1 MHSPPARPA
10 AGWPL
15 IDIGLPDLP
24 VIPGLVSVVIPT
36 FNRAQQ
42 LALAIRSALDQTDV
56 AVEVVVADDGS
67 TDDTAA
73 VVAQMGGNVRRVY
86 QRNAGVSA
94 ARNLGLRHVR
104 GEFVAFLDSD
114 DRWVPWKAA
123 AQVAVLRARPD
134 VGMVWSD
141 MAAIGPDG
149 TRRQDRYLRTLYH
162 AYRDVTIEQMLERP
176 ATLRE
181 LWQGAPAAI
190 ADVRVLDGQIISSMI
205 LGNLVHTS
213 TVMLRRSWLAELGG
227 FDERLR
233 VSGEDYDFHLR
244 TASLG
249 RVAFVDASTTEY
261 RIGADDQLTAS
272 DKTIYIARNNLQ
284 TILGA
289 LEAVGSRLQIPRR
302 VLRDRMAN
310 AYAWL
315 GGEELERGDT
325 ASARRALLSSLRFRV
340 DRPRTVVLLLLTLLP
355 GIGRVAAIRLNR
367 VIRHGWRRVAALMA
381 GITSAG

>member
-1 MHSPPARPA
+1 
-10 AGWPL
+10 
-15 IDIGLPDLP
+15 
-24 VIPGLVSVVIPT
+24 
-36 FNRAQQ
+36 
-42 LALAIRSALDQTDV
+42 
-56 AVEVVVADDGS
+56 
-67 TDDTAA
+67 
-73 VVAQMGGNVRRVY
+73 
-86 QRNAGVSA
+86 
-94 ARNLGLRHVR
+94 
-104 GEFVAFLDSD
+104 
-114 DRWVPWKAA
+114 
-123 AQVAVLRARPD
+123 
-134 VGMVWSD
+134 MVWSD